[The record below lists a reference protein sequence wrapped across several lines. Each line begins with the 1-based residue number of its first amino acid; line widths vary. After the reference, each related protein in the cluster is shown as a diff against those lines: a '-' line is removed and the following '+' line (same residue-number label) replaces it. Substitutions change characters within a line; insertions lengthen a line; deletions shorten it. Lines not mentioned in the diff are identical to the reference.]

1 MTRRPAPAAEALSEN
16 EVVGAVDAVRAV
28 FERGAS
34 HDFWAPTHVVHDS
47 ELDDLLAWALARR
60 ARPDVAVLA
69 QLPADRAFDA
79 AADALAARGCEVFR
93 DPESRNGEAL
103 RLALGTTGV
112 L

>member
-1 MTRRPAPAAEALSEN
+1 M
-16 EVVGAVDAVRAV
+16 
-28 FERGAS
+28 GAS

-47 ELDDLLAWALARR
+47 E
-60 ARPDVAVLA
+60 VLV
-69 QLPADRAFDA
+69 QLPAHPAFDA
-79 AADALAARGCEVFR
+79 TADAMAARGCEVFR